1 MLEKYL
7 DFNETILKEYLK
19 NYEYHWEV
27 LKDLNDL
34 ILEIG
39 QTLDLNQYNKVAD
52 NIWIHKSANIDER
65 CKIIGPCI
73 IGEYA
78 EIRFNAFIRGKVII
92 GNNCVVGNS
101 TEIKNSILFNEAKV
115 PHFNYIGDSILGY
128 KAHFGAGVITSN
140 MKSDK
145 SEITVIMN
153 DEKHNTNRNKLGSL
167 VGDCVEIGCNSVL
180 NPGTVIGKNTTIYPL
195 SMVRKELKENIIF
208 KNDGTIIN
216 KEL

>member
-7 DFNETILKEYLK
+7 DFNETILKDYLK

-27 LKDLNDL
+27 LKNLNNL

-52 NIWIHKSANIDER
+52 NIWIHKSANIDEIS
-65 CKIIGPCI
+65 KIIGPCI
-73 IGEYA
+73 IGKNS

-115 PHFNYIGDSILGY
+115 PHFNYVGDSILGY
-128 KAHFGAGVITSN
+128 KSHFGAGVITSN

-145 SEITVIMN
+145 SNITIIMN
-153 DEKHNTNRNKLGSL
+153 DKKYDTNRNKIGSL
-167 VGDCVEIGCNSVL
+167 IGDYVEIGCNSVL
-180 NPGTVIGKNTTIYPL
+180 NPGVVIGKNTNIYPL
-195 SMVRKELKENIIF
+195 SMVRKELKENVIL
-208 KNDGTIIN
+208 KNDGTIVN

>member
-65 CKIIGPCI
+65 CKITGPCI

-128 KAHFGAGVITSN
+128 KSHFGAGVITSN

-145 SEITVIMN
+145 SEITVIIN